1 MSRDIDGGRG
11 GVNRRSCRGGGLYG
25 RTGDGGWE
33 RSTSMRSAAGAGA
46 NSTGGCAGASGAGA
60 GSTSMRSTAGAGAN
74 STGGCAGASGAGELA
89 GCAGASGAGELAG
102 CAGASGAGELA
113 GWPGKSSGAGE
124 LAGCAGGTLVR
135 VSSPGGELAGA
146 GAGASGASE
155 LAGTGAGASGAGE
168 LAGTGAGAS
177 GAGCAE
183 ASRGVELA
191 ASWRAVSWLSWMRRY
206 SSMLMTTCDE
216 RAAAKILSLSSSAWA
231 WMLMGRQCL
240 PSPALKKW
248 MKKSSGLRMCEAPAS
263 ARIVSIAQRKWMTK
277 ITS

>member
-1 MSRDIDGGRG
+1 M
-11 GVNRRSCRGGGLYG
+11 
-25 RTGDGGWE
+25 
-33 RSTSMRSAAGAGA
+33 
-46 NSTGGCAGASGAGA
+46 
-60 GSTSMRSTAGAGAN
+60 
-74 STGGCAGASGAGELA
+74 
-89 GCAGASGAGELAG
+89 
-102 CAGASGAGELA
+102 A

-146 GAGASGASE
+146 GAGASGASELAGTGAGASGAGE